1 MQIHILFSAVAL
13 LCVATVGVDGA
24 PVDGGCAAET
34 LGCDFQSE
42 IDAASLAGGG
52 RVVVP
57 PGRHVTGSLL
67 LKSNVELHLAEGAVL
82 VGSCDKK
89 DYVALRPRYSEGDLL
104 GVVMADCATN
114 VAITGKGEI
123 FGDGRKW
130 LRGIAT
136 SNSEGQRP
144 RGIVFKDCSDVRLED
159 FTLRD
164 AACWGCVFHCCDGV
178 TVRRVKIDS
187 HANWNNDGFD
197 IEAKNVLIEDCVV
210 DSGDDAYVLKSNNR
224 DFVVEN
230 VIVRNCI
237 GRSTCNVF
245 KLGTASHGTMR
256 NILFEN
262 CRAEASERVFL
273 DAEGKDWFA
282 DYRKKCW
289 AGATDG
295 QQSLSAIAVEC
306 VDGGVVSNIVF
317 RGIDAR
323 NTLVPIFVRGGTR
336 RNRGNGI
343 PPNDKHILSDVL
355 IENVT
360 AKAESFVAS
369 SITGVE
375 GCRPKNVVL
384 RNVRVACK
392 GGGETAQ
399 ERTRPVPEFPGSYPE
414 SRMFK
419 CMLPAYGLY
428 VRHVDGMRLEN
439 AVFTL
444 QGGTSDERDAVVRDD
459 VADLAG
465 PGAGAA
471 LAGGG
476 GNRDAAHERR
486 DFQREIDAAHDA
498 GGGCVTV
505 HAGVWD
511 TGPLH
516 LRSNVELHL
525 EEGATLR
532 FSENPDDY
540 LPKVA
545 TSWQGEEMKNLSPL
559 VYAAF
564 ATNVAIT
571 GRGLLTTGN
580 AAWNRWFKENKTRR
594 RPQFVQFFCCG
605 KVRLEGFSV
614 RGSPFWTIH
623 LYRTDDAVVKGLD
636 VSAFDEKGFAL
647 KNTDGID
654 IECSRRVR
662 VSHCTFRQGDDAI
675 VLKSGRDDDGIRRGI
690 PTEDVTIEN
699 CRVREGHVLLGV
711 GSEVGGGIRNVLM
724 RDCTV
729 EGSVDRLL
737 FVKTNA
743 KRGGFIENIAM
754 ERVRA
759 DKVRQAVV
767 ALMADYWYYP
777 PPGATNLHRTAIRG
791 VTVRDVTVS
800 DAGSVAELRGD
811 PDLPARDFEVS
822 GVTVDTVRRK
832 IVDAAN
838 VENLRV
844 DGLQVRHPPSV
855 SFKKNDPTR
864 GGQEK

>member
-1 MQIHILFSAVAL
+1 MQMPILFPAVAL
-13 LCVATVGVDGA
+13 LCAATVGADSA
-24 PVDGGCAAET
+24 PVDGGCAAEIC
-34 LGCDFQSE
+34 GCDFQSE

-67 LKSNVELHLAEGAVL
+67 LKSNVELHLSEGAVL
-82 VGSCDKK
+82 VGSCAAK
-89 DYVALRPRYSEGDLL
+89 DYMAFKPRCSEGDLL
-104 GVVMADCATN
+104 GIVMADGATN

-130 LRGIAT
+130 LHGKGVKP
-136 SNSEGQRP
+136 SPEGQRP
-144 RGIVFKDCSDVRLED
+144 RGIVFKDCKGVRLAD

-224 DFVVEN
+224 DFEVEN

-262 CRAEASERVFL
+262 CRAEASEHVFL

-306 VDGGVVSNIVF
+306 VDGGAVSNIVF

-343 PPNDKHILSDVL
+343 PPNDKHVLSDVL
-355 IENVT
+355 IENVR

-375 GCRPKNVVL
+375 GCRPKNIAL
-384 RNVRVACK
+384 RNVHVECM
-392 GGGETAQ
+392 GGGRTAA
-399 ERTRPVPEFPGSYPE
+399 ERTRAVPEVPEGYPE

-428 VRHVDGMRLEN
+428 VRHVDGIRFEDT
-439 AVFTL
+439 AFTL
-444 QGGTSDERDAVVRDD
+444 REGDSDERDAVVFDD
-459 VADLAG
+459 VRDV
-465 PGAGAA
+465 GA
-471 LAGGG
+471 
-476 GNRDAAHERR
+476 RR
-486 DFQREIDAAHDA
+486 DFQREIDAVHRA
-498 GGGCVTV
+498 GGGRVAIP
-505 HAGVWD
+505 AGAWD

-516 LRSNVELHL
+516 MRSNVELHL

-532 FSENPDDY
+532 FSATPSDY

-545 TSWQGEEMKNLSPL
+545 TSWQGEEMENFSPL

-564 ATNVAIT
+564 ATNVSIT
-571 GRGLLTTGN
+571 GKGRLTTDN
-580 AAWNRWFKENKTRR
+580 AAWAQWFKKTPSVR
-594 RPQFVQFFCCG
+594 RPQFIQFFCCG
-605 KVRLEGFSV
+605 NVRLTDFSV

-623 LYRTDDAVVKGLD
+623 LYRTDNAEVTGID
-636 VSAFDEKGFAL
+636 VSAFDESGFAL

-654 IECSRRVR
+654 IECSRHVK
-662 VSHCTFRQGDDAI
+662 VCGCTFRQGDDSI
-675 VLKSGRDDDGIRRGI
+675 VLKSGRDEDGIQRGI
-690 PTEDVTIEN
+690 PTEDVLVEN
-699 CRVREGHVLLGV
+699 CRVLEGHVLFGI
-711 GSEVGGGIRNVLM
+711 GSEVGGGIRNVTM

-729 EGSVDRLL
+729 EGAVDRLL

-743 KRGGFIENIAM
+743 KRGGFIDDVKM

-759 DKVRQAVV
+759 DKVRQSVV

-791 VTVRDVTVS
+791 VAVRDVTV
-800 DAGSVAELRGD
+800 AETGSVVELRGD
-811 PDLPARDFEVS
+811 PELPARDFAVS
-822 GVTVDTVRRK
+822 GVTVDKVRRK

-838 VENLRV
+838 VENLRI
-844 DGLQVRHPPSV
+844 DGLVVRQPPV
-855 SFKKNDPTR
+855 VQFRKNDPSR